1 VSSANA
7 SESSDGVD
15 VELGGFYT
23 TLDGVANVV
32 NVEEILRTA
41 LKIQ

>member
-1 VSSANA
+1 MSSVNA

-15 VELGGFYT
+15 VKLGGFDT
-23 TLDGVANVV
+23 TLDGIKNVV